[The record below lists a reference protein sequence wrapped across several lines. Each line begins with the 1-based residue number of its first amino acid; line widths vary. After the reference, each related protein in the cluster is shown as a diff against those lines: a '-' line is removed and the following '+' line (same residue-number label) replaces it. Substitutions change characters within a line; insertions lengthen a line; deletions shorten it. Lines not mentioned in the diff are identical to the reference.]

1 MNEYVI
7 TSPCI
12 GVKDKGCIPVC
23 PVDCIYEVK
32 PENPNQLVNGEKI
45 SYEQKGFRP
54 AEIASAA
61 FIFR

>member
-7 TSPCI
+7 ASPCI

-45 SYEQKGFRP
+45 SYE
-54 AEIASAA
+54 
-61 FIFR
+61 